1 MERFTL
7 PDISFI
13 DHSTE
18 EKKQVLHARGLV
30 KIYRRRRVVDNV
42 DFEVPQGKIVGLLGP
57 NGAGKTTSFYIVMGL
72 IHPNAGR
79 VYLDDKDITKFPI
92 YKRARLGI
100 GYLAQEPS
108 VFRKL
113 TVEENVLLILEALG
127 IPYCMR
133 HERTDQL
140 LKELDLEPLRRSM
153 ASTLSGGERRRV
165 EIARALA
172 GNPRFLLL
180 DEPFTGVDP
189 IAIQD
194 IQMIINDLKKKDF
207 GILITDHSV
216 REILAVSD
224 TIYIMHKGKILQ
236 SGTAQEIAQSDIA
249 KKYYLGERFQ
259 ADASLF
265 SVLEDSAVSN
275 RTGAEKK
282 PDETN

>member
-1 MERFTL
+1 L

-13 DHSTE
+13 DHSLD
-18 EKKQVLHARGLV
+18 EKKMVLHGRGLV

-57 NGAGKTTSFYIVMGL
+57 NGAGKTTSFYMVMGL
-72 IHPNAGR
+72 IHPNAGK
-79 VYLDDKDITKFPI
+79 VYLDDKDITKLPI

-127 IPYCMR
+127 VHYKIR
-133 HERTDQL
+133 HERTNQL
-140 LKELDLEPLRRSM
+140 LHELDLEPLKHSL

-194 IQMIINDLKKKDF
+194 IQEIILDLKKKGF

-216 REILAVSD
+216 REILSVSD
-224 TIYIMHKGKILQ
+224 TVYIMHKGKILQ
-236 SGTAQEIAQSDIA
+236 SGPAQEIAQSDIA
-249 KKYYLGERFQ
+249 KKYYLGERFR
-259 ADASLF
+259 ADVSLF
-265 SVLEDSAVSN
+265 ALLEEKEKGNDGKNSSV
-275 RTGAEKK
+275 EK
-282 PDETN
+282 TT

>member
-1 MERFTL
+1 M

-72 IHPNAGR
+72 IHPNAGK
-79 VYLDDKDITKFPI
+79 VYLDDKDITKLPI

-127 IPYCMR
+127 VPYQLR

-224 TIYIMHKGKILQ
+224 TIYIMHKGRILQ

-249 KKYYLGERFQ
+249 KKYYLGERFR

-265 SVLEDSAVSN
+265 SVLEDTTVSSD
-275 RTGAEKK
+275 GDEAKK
-282 PDETN
+282 A